1 MRNNVPC
8 GVARCGWRRSVPW
21 SRTPAGLC
29 DRINVPD
36 PRRPPSRSPADP
48 WFYQGAGREQKR
60 RGGVWPYDPLAWIS
74 RAICQPVAE
83 GIGLEYWGSLATY
96 LRTNEAIGDEY
107 LACHFREIQQGS
119 GNDELGNVYSLP
131 GASRLAGGP
140 ANVKSD
146 IVPLLRML
154 QLGSFCPVAT
164 SLAAGKWARAIYF
177 VFVSV
182 IYLLALPACACLSHA
197 NSSNFA
203 AGQQRGFPFSSYRL
217 PPFSLPIRSTSCGA
231 YPIRNRGI

>member
-1 MRNNVPC
+1 M
-8 GVARCGWRRSVPW
+8 
-21 SRTPAGLC
+21 
-29 DRINVPD
+29 
-36 PRRPPSRSPADP
+36 
-48 WFYQGAGREQKR
+48 
-60 RGGVWPYDPLAWIS
+60 
-74 RAICQPVAE
+74 
-83 GIGLEYWGSLATY
+83 IGLEYWGSLATY

-203 AGQQRGFPFSSYRL
+203 AGQQRGFPFSSYRPPPPL
-217 PPFSLPIRSTSCGA
+217 PPRSWTSPDSLNKLWRLSNPKPRNMIRGRVALGRLAAVSKFLVA
-231 YPIRNRGI
+231 FLR